1 MGAVAIRLDDIHGR
15 TPLDLLRN
23 LDLEL
28 WRGKPVTYAV
38 IPYPAPLCLGP
49 TATAVEQPAARSTIQ
64 RTELIRLLHV
74 AKHEGSDIALHGLTH
89 ADHKSAAGPAVP
101 ELVAI
106 RPPHAEAL
114 ARTLEKWLDEFD
126 TRVLVP
132 PHNAIDA
139 DLARTLVNSGNL
151 ISTSITEAE
160 VAALGF
166 DTTPTGRSMAKLVR
180 PDHRP
185 HSKSQF
191 FQTVSVSERYIRTS
205 RRSPQE
211 TASIILHTAREAGNA
226 TLTLHWWDFTPRE
239 SSSPTWAYVAEL
251 LDYLSQ
257 HSEFVPIRSFSTAS
271 QIALLGSGYRM

>member
-15 TPLDLLRN
+15 TPPDLLRN

-49 TATAVEQPAARSTIQ
+49 VATAVEQPAARSTIQ
-64 RTELIRLLHV
+64 RKQLVQLLH
-74 AKHEGSDIALHGLTH
+74 AARDEGSDIALHGLTH

-114 ARTLEKWLDEFD
+114 ARTLEKWRDEFD

-151 ISTSITEAE
+151 ISTSITDAE

-166 DTTPTGRSMAKLVR
+166 DTTPTGRSMAKLVS

-191 FQTVSVSERYIRTS
+191 FQTVSVSERYVRTS

-211 TASIILHTAREAGNA
+211 TARIILRTAREAGNA
-226 TLTLHWWDFTPRE
+226 TLTLHL
-239 SSSPTWAYVAEL
+239 WAL
-251 LDYLSQ
+251 
-257 HSEFVPIRSFSTAS
+257 T
-271 QIALLGSGYRM
+271 